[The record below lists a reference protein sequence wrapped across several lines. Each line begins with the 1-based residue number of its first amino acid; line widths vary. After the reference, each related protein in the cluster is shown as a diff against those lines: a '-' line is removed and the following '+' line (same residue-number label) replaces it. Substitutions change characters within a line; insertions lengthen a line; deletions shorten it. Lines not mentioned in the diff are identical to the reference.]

1 MQEWL
6 QPRTVGAKSNSRLKP
21 LLQNALRKS
30 PKNLSIVIKSNSD
43 ACPGANQNLS
53 LKLQHLKIEEK
64 CILQAGFDSI
74 INGAPSN
81 TMKTEGANG
90 QDKPWHLT
98 GSEETMQ
105 LLSVDRQ
112 GLDQDEATRRLEQ
125 YGPNRLPPPKRR
137 GPLLRF
143 LSQFNNVLIYVLL
156 SAALVTGLLAH
167 WVDTGVILAVVLIN
181 ALVGYVQE
189 GKAEKALDAIR
200 DLLSPQATVLR
211 NRHQRVIPAEQLVPG
226 DLVLLQSGDK
236 VPADLRLYRSKN
248 LRIEEAA
255 LTGESVPVEKS
266 IEPVAATADLG
277 DRSCMAY
284 ASTLVTYGT
293 GAGIVVATGVQTEIG
308 HISALLGQ
316 VSQLTT
322 PLLQQIASFG
332 RRLTSVILVL
342 ACFTSLYG
350 IMVWNN
356 TIDEMFLAAVGL
368 AVAAI
373 PEGLP
378 AIITIT
384 LAIGVQRMAGRNGII
399 RLLPAVET
407 LGTVSVICSDKT
419 GTLTRNEM
427 TVQTIASASQLLDV
441 TGVGYNPHGSVQL
454 NGTDLDPDEVPDLTD
469 LARAGLLCNDAE
481 VALSGEEWRLS
492 GDPTEGSMVT
502 LAMKCGLDPTFQGE
516 ALPRTDSIPFESEH
530 RFMATLHHDHAGHGF
545 IYLKGAP
552 ERVLEMCNRQRAQGD
567 DHPLDIAYWERRIDE
582 IARRGQRIL
591 ALAFKTAEADQRELH
606 FDHVQGGLTL
616 LGLVGIMDPPR
627 SEALEAVRQCQSAG
641 IRVKMITGDH
651 AVTARA
657 IATQMGIGVDG
668 PALTGREL
676 ESLSEAE
683 LREKVLE
690 VDVFARASPEHKL
703 QLVEAMQA
711 CGVVLAMTG
720 DGVNDAP
727 ALKRADVG
735 VAMGIKGTEVAK
747 EAAEMV
753 LADDN
758 FASIISAVEEGRT
771 VYDNIKKSILFILPT
786 NGAEAF
792 TLVAAIVLGYQ
803 LPITP
808 VQILW
813 VNMITAVTLA
823 LSLAF
828 EPPERDI
835 MQRPP
840 RDPKEAIL
848 SGFLIW
854 RTLYVS
860 LLMVSGIFGLFLWM
874 RSGGSDI
881 ETARTVAVNTLVL
894 FEAFYLIN
902 TRYVRQSALSHQ
914 GLFGS
919 RKVLLAIA
927 LVIGFQFLFTYLP
940 WMQQLFG
947 TSNLDATTWGIML
960 LVASSVFF
968 VVETEKYLMRRT
980 GRRH

>member
-1 MQEWL
+1 ML
-6 QPRTVGAKSNSRLKP
+6 YRAP
-21 LLQNALRKS
+21 
-30 PKNLSIVIKSNSD
+30 SD
-43 ACPGANQNLS
+43 A
-53 LKLQHLKIEEK
+53 IE
-64 CILQAGFDSI
+64 SPTS
-74 INGAPSN
+74 NGS
-81 TMKTEGANG
+81 G
-90 QDKPWHLT
+90 KPWHVLA
-98 GSEETMQ
+98 SDEILQ
-105 LLSVDRQ
+105 RFSVDQ
-112 GLDQDEATRRLEQ
+112 HGLDQEEAANRLQ
-125 YGPNRLPPPKRR
+125 HYGPNRLPPPKRR
-137 GPLLRF
+137 SPFRRF

-156 SAALVTGLLAH
+156 SAAVVTGLLAH
-167 WVDTGVILAVVLIN
+167 WVDTGVIVAVVLIN
-181 ALVGYVQE
+181 SLVGYVQE

-211 NRHQRVIPAEQLVPG
+211 SSHQCVIPAESLVPG
-226 DLVLLQSGDK
+226 DVVLLQSGDK
-236 VPADLRLYRSKN
+236 VPADLRLIRSKN
-248 LRIEEAA
+248 LHIEEAA
-255 LTGESVPVEKS
+255 LTGESVPSEKS
-266 IEPVAATADLG
+266 TVPVTESADLG
-277 DRSCMAY
+277 DRSCMAF
-284 ASTLVTYGT
+284 ASTLVTYGN
-293 GAGIVVATGVQTEIG
+293 GAGVVVATGLQTEIG
-308 HISALLGQ
+308 HISTLLGQ
-316 VSQLTT
+316 VNRLTT
-322 PLLQQIASFG
+322 PLLRQIASFG
-332 RRLTSVILVL
+332 RRLTGIILVL
-342 ACFTSLYG
+342 ALCTSVYG
-350 IMVWNN
+350 ILVWNN
-356 TIDEMFLAAVGL
+356 TADEMFLAAVGL

-427 TVQTIASASQLLDV
+427 TVQTITATCHLLEV
-441 TGVGYNPHGSVQL
+441 TGVGYNPHGCVQL
-454 NGTDLDPDEVPDLTD
+454 KGSDVIPEEVPELTE
-469 LARAGLLCNDAE
+469 LARASLLCNDAE
-481 VALSGEEWRLS
+481 VILAGNEWKLS
-492 GDPTEGSMVT
+492 GDPTEGAMAT
-502 LAMKCGLDPTFQGE
+502 LAMKCGLDPAFQGE
-516 ALPRTDSIPFESEH
+516 ELPRTDAIPFESEH

-545 IYLKGAP
+545 IYVKGAP
-552 ERVLEMCNRQRAQGD
+552 ERILEMCHQQRTQGD
-567 DHPLDIAYWERRIDE
+567 DQPLDIIYWEKRVDE
-582 IARRGQRIL
+582 IARRGQRTL
-591 ALAFKTAEADQRELH
+591 ALAFKTAGAGQRDLR
-606 FDHVQGGLTL
+606 FDHVEGGLTL
-616 LGLVGIMDPPR
+616 LGLVGIIDPPR
-627 SEALEAVRQCQSAG
+627 NEALEAVRQCQSAG

-651 AVTARA
+651 AVTAQA
-657 IATQMGIGVDG
+657 IATQMGISANGQV
-668 PALTGREL
+668 LTGHQL
-676 ESLSEAE
+676 EKMSEVE
-683 LREKVLE
+683 LREQVMQ

-703 QLVEAMQA
+703 HLIEALQSR
-711 CGVVLAMTG
+711 GVVLAMTG

-813 VNMITAVTLA
+813 INMITAVTLA

-828 EPPERDI
+828 EPPEPDI

-840 RDPKEAIL
+840 RNPGEAIL
-848 SGFLIW
+848 SRFLVW

-860 LLMVSGIFGLFLWM
+860 LLMVTGIFGLFLWM
-874 RSGGSDI
+874 QSNGSST

-894 FEAFYLIN
+894 FEAFYLLN
-902 TRYVRQSALSHQ
+902 TRFVRQPAFSQS

-927 LVIGFQFLFTYLP
+927 LVISFQFLFTYLP

-947 TSNLDATTWGIML
+947 TTNLDTATWGIML
-960 LVASSVFF
+960 VVASSVFF
-968 VVETEKYLMRRT
+968 VVEMEKYLMRHYRLSKKNGDT
-980 GRRH
+980 QTSTSPS